1 MVDINGAQTTVN
13 SYGGNTGTYSIIM
26 KRNFGRVALIF
37 LGLFFLGAC
46 GSDTSDTPPASMIGW
61 AVGRA
66 VNGFATILHT
76 DNGGKT
82 WTRQGDASQLPDT
95 EISDICILDPETLLV
110 AGGIRPDGTHSVC
123 KTRDGGKT
131 WTKVNSESLV
141 NVTYAGLFALGRD
154 HVWIVGDS
162 GTIYR
167 SDDQGDSW
175 TRITVPP
182 EYQSDIFLRIAARDV
197 NELWVVGDKHAS
209 DDYPIMLHTTDGG
222 KTWERLNPVKDL
234 QIQGASRGH
243 FLAIKLFG
251 DSVWAV
257 GGLGKFVIRSGDN
270 GKTWSLIKKGGDF
283 DANDIFLLSESEA
296 YTAEDNSGVFH
307 TYDAGLHWDDYSY
320 PTGNWY
326 LGIAMLEKKNI
337 WVVGG
342 PNEGGAHAEIIY
354 SSDGGHSW
362 QEQTA
367 QVLEEPLAGLYKVRF
382 MFQ

>member
-1 MVDINGAQTTVN
+1 ME
-13 SYGGNTGTYSIIM
+13 
-26 KRNFGRVALIF
+26 RNFGRTALIF
-37 LGLFFLGAC
+37 LCLFFLGAC
-46 GSDTSDTPPASMIGW
+46 GSDTSNTPANMIGW

-66 VNGFATILHT
+66 VNGFGTILHT

-95 EISDICILDPETLLV
+95 EFNDICILDPQTLLV
-110 AGGIRPDGTHSVC
+110 SGGTRPDGTYTVYKSH
-123 KTRDGGKT
+123 DGGKN
-131 WTKVNSESLV
+131 WARINSASLADA
-141 NVTYAGLFALGRD
+141 TYNGLFALGKD

-175 TRITVPP
+175 MRIGVPT
-182 EYQSDIFLRIAARDV
+182 EYQSDRFLRIAARDV
-197 NELWVVGDKHAS
+197 NDLWVVGDKDVS

-234 QIQGASRGH
+234 QIQGAVRGH
-243 FLAIKLFG
+243 FLGIKLFG

-257 GGLGKFVIRSGDN
+257 GGLGKFVIRSGDK

-283 DANDIFLLSESEA
+283 DANDIFVLSETEA

-307 TYDAGLHWDDYSY
+307 THDAGLHWDDYSY

-326 LGIAMLEKKNI
+326 LGIAVLGKNNI

-342 PNEGGAHAEIIY
+342 PNEGGEHAKIIH

-367 QVLEEPLAGLYKVRF
+367 QVLEEPLAGLYKVRL
-382 MFQ
+382 MLQ